1 MIDESAAMCAWLDA
15 HGLADAE
22 LVHHLANQGPDGAD
36 RLTDFERRLLS
47 ALLETRRTVVPG
59 HRPALA
65 DRPSS
70 QDRPG
75 SAEPLG
81 LFDPDPTWPPEW
93 GVVEPADRR
102 AQRPV
107 RPVARHRA
115 PPSPVRRPAHHD
127 REEERER

>member
-1 MIDESAAMCAWLDA
+1 MTDEAAAVRAWLDA
-15 HGLADAE
+15 HGLAEAE
-22 LVHHLANQGPDGAD
+22 LLHHLANHGSEGAD
-36 RLTDFERRLLS
+36 RLTDSERRLLS

-59 HRPALA
+59 YRPALA

-81 LFDPDPTWPPEW
+81 LFDPDLTRPPEW
-93 GVVEPADRR
+93 AVVEPADHR

-115 PPSPVRRPAHHD
+115 PPSPARRPAHRD
-127 REEERER
+127 RDEERER